1 MRSIDTDRATR
12 RDELVNNIAF
22 IKQHRRYPFT
32 VKTVMPLVTSVAL
45 LGVFLW
51 LAWGLL
57 IGRKESGGGF
67 PLLILFIFCVPVVVA
82 IARYFNLIG
91 FRAIHTSF
99 DMAENTR
106 VLRLFLEQHKLVTF
120 QHPSMEGIFQ
130 IISRNISA
138 VGEDREAL
146 VFVADDKRILVNSH
160 YTSSRKWFR
169 FLSPPTHEKEII
181 KCFIKWLSDQERQ
194 GRSDI
199 VSKRF

>member
-1 MRSIDTDRATR
+1 M
-12 RDELVNNIAF
+12 
-22 IKQHRRYPFT
+22 
-32 VKTVMPLVTSVAL
+32 
-45 LGVFLW
+45 
-51 LAWGLL
+51 
-57 IGRKESGGGF
+57 
-67 PLLILFIFCVPVVVA
+67 VA

-181 KCFIKWLSDQERQ
+181 KSFIKWLSDQERQ